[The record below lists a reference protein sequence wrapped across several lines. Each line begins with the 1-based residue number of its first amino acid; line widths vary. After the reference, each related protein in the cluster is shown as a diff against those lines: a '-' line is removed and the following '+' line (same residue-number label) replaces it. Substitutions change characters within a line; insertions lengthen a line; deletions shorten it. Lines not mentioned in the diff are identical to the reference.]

1 MQLETGPR
9 TQRGRALGRGR
20 AVTHPLRAWLRS
32 PRAAAYLRRAGQ
44 GGRPLP
50 PGRALP
56 AASALRLR
64 PTLAARSRQP
74 LLCTRVSV
82 RRSGHVFPAAF
93 ALSVFLLTPT
103 CPPVFALR
111 LRAARGADGNRS
123 FTLGL
128 ALVLETLKFT
138 AGVSV
143 VPQFQLQGSLPGPS
157 NLRFRK
163 FTC

>member
-1 MQLETGPR
+1 METGPR
-9 TQRGRALGRGR
+9 TQRGRALSRGR

-82 RRSGHVFPAAF
+82 PLSGHVFPAAF

-103 CPPVFALR
+103 CSQSLLCACALR
-111 LRAARGADGNRS
+111 AGRMGIVVLR
-123 FTLGL
+123 LGL
-128 ALVLETLKFT
+128 CLF
-138 AGVSV
+138 
-143 VPQFQLQGSLPGPS
+143 
-157 NLRFRK
+157 LRR
-163 FTC
+163 

>member
-1 MQLETGPR
+1 METGPR

-56 AASALRLR
+56 ADSALRLR

-82 RRSGHVFPAAF
+82 PLSGHVFPAAF

-103 CPPVFALR
+103 CPPPPPSLALR

-128 ALVLETLKFT
+128 GLVLETLKST
-138 AGVSV
+138 AGGVCCSPAPAAGFFAWS
-143 VPQFQLQGSLPGPS
+143 PQPS
-157 NLRFRK
+157 F
-163 FTC
+163 